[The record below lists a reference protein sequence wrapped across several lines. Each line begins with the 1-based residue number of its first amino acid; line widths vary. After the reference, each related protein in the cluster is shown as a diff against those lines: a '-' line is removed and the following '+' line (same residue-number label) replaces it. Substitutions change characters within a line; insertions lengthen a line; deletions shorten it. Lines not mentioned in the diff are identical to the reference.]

1 LLEVIVSD
9 VAKAKLDI
17 IAKVPGVVAVDLTKE
32 KLAEWSPSGRP
43 ARGRPVLRG
52 ERAAEGLRRHAGCGD
67 QGGRVVLVGMPQDR
81 VPLDVVALEVK
92 EISLT
97 GIFRYANV
105 WDRTLALIGSGKIDL
120 KPLISATYPFDKS
133 IEAFERA
140 AQQNPSDVKV
150 QITF

>member
-1 LLEVIVSD
+1 
-9 VAKAKLDI
+9 
-17 IAKVPGVVAVDLTKE
+17 
-32 KLAEWSPSGRP
+32 
-43 ARGRPVLRG
+43 
-52 ERAAEGLRRHAGCGD
+52 
-67 QGGRVVLVGMPQDR
+67 MPHDR
-81 VPLDVVALEVK
+81 VPLDVVAQEVK

-105 WDRTLALIGSGKIDL
+105 WDRTLALLGSGKIDV
-120 KPLISATYPFDKS
+120 KPLISASYPFDKS